1 VTRALHQHQL
11 LDWLKKQVRW
21 KRELPAGAELGLTAQ
36 DGGLHEAEV
45 PFAPDAEILAA
56 LKHDVLAGGYRLI
69 DWRGYRGYQPGE
81 NVVELFVMGALVP
94 EAIGAAQLLLD
105 RGVYANV
112 TVVTSPDLLCGEL
125 GRKTGFVHLMQKL
138 GVTGRLHLRPSGRN
152 GNGALGAGDV
162 IDLAGRRVPIVS
174 VHDGEIGLLDNL
186 GSLLGVPQIA
196 KAVVKFSKSGTPA
209 HIFRYHGLHA
219 EGIADTCGQVLAQT
233 AMETVQL
240 HPEALALLRNQKAP
254 AGDWRELWPNPV

>member
-1 VTRALHQHQL
+1 M
-11 LDWLKKQVRW
+11 
-21 KRELPAGAELGLTAQ
+21 
-36 DGGLHEAEV
+36 
-45 PFAPDAEILAA
+45 
-56 LKHDVLAGGYRLI
+56 LAGGYRLI

-94 EAIGAAQLLLD
+94 EAVAAAQLLLD

-125 GRKTGFVHLMQKL
+125 AKKTGYQHLVQTL
-138 GVTGRLHLRPSGRN
+138 GVSGRLHLRPAGKQD
-152 GNGALGAGDV
+152 GPLGPGDA

-174 VHDGEIGLLDNL
+174 AHDGEIGLLDNL
-186 GSLLGVPQIA
+186 GSVLGVPQLA

-209 HIFRYHGLHA
+209 HIYRYHGLHA
-219 EGIADTCGQVLAQT
+219 EGIADTCGEALAQT
-233 AMETVQL
+233 ALERVQL
-240 HPEALALLRNQKAP
+240 HPEALALLRGQQDSPARDTP

>member
-1 VTRALHQHQL
+1 
-11 LDWLKKQVRW
+11 
-21 KRELPAGAELGLTAQ
+21 
-36 DGGLHEAEV
+36 LHEAEV
-45 PFAPDAEILAA
+45 PSAPDAEILAA
-56 LKHDVLAGGYRLI
+56 LQPDVLAGGYRLI

-94 EAIGAAQLLLD
+94 EAIGAAKLLLD

-125 GRKTGFVHLMQKL
+125 AKKTSYQHLVQTL
-138 GVTGRLHLRPSGRN
+138 GVTGRLHLRPAGGGSGP
-152 GNGALGAGDV
+152 LGASDA

-186 GSLLGVPQIA
+186 GSAVGVPQIA

-209 HIFRYHGLHA
+209 HIYRYHGLHA
-219 EGIADTCGQVLAQT
+219 EGIAETCGQALSQT
-233 AMETVQL
+233 ALETVQI
-240 HPEALALLRNQKAP
+240 HPETLALLRRQAGAP